1 MSNEYSIV
9 EYFGGDS
16 EGHRCGY
23 CKSSNTNF
31 SHGMWA
37 HTMTCWDYQ
46 DLIDRGWRRSGNYV
60 YKPTMKKLCCPMY
73 TIKCDAGAFNPS
85 KSQKKV
91 LKKMT
96 KFLTVAES
104 GQSSSQDKGGV
115 SLESQD
121 DGRTHFVEPL
131 PGRVPSESHK
141 IRKTSTDKQQQ
152 ENNFFD
158 ESKLEVLQLPK
169 VSPVP
174 TFSKKRNSDQG
185 DLKTESKKGKTPAP
199 GVGPDSSKPPCQKAK
214 VLRLQRKRQ
223 KLALAKEK
231 GIVDLESSLE
241 TPRAPVRKSLEDLL
255 IDRLPS
261 QPPVH
266 DLQVK
271 LVLSDPNNVEFRQS
285 LPQSAKLFFKYQEA
299 IHKDPPEK
307 CTEKRV
313 KLVRVNMDSQGFQET
328 FKQTCD
334 LFAKYQIAIHR
345 DSPGDCGKSQF
356 RRFLVDSPLEHYT
369 ESGAPP
375 MGFGSFHQQYFV
387 DGKLIAVGVLDI
399 LPRCVSSVYFFYD
412 PDYGFLS
419 PGVYSALRE
428 LCFTRSLLKATPSIA
443 SYYMGFYIH
452 SCPKMKYKGQYNPS
466 FLVCPE
472 TFNWIPIERCVPK
485 LDRAGYARLDDSNEE
500 PPKGSTDDVLVLYK
514 HQAMPYKVYKLMS
527 KARDGEEVEEYA
539 ELVGPLVAS
548 RMLLYRSG

>member
-1 MSNEYSIV
+1 MILNL
-9 EYFGGDS
+9 
-16 EGHRCGY
+16 
-23 CKSSNTNF
+23 
-31 SHGMWA
+31 SH
-37 HTMTCWDYQ
+37 
-46 DLIDRGWRRSGNYV
+46 I
-60 YKPTMKKLCCPMY
+60 
-73 TIKCDAGAFNPS
+73 
-85 KSQKKV
+85 
-91 LKKMT
+91 
-96 KFLTVAES
+96 
-104 GQSSSQDKGGV
+104 
-115 SLESQD
+115 
-121 DGRTHFVEPL
+121 
-131 PGRVPSESHK
+131 
-141 IRKTSTDKQQQ
+141 
-152 ENNFFD
+152 
-158 ESKLEVLQLPK
+158 
-169 VSPVP
+169 
-174 TFSKKRNSDQG
+174 
-185 DLKTESKKGKTPAP
+185 
-199 GVGPDSSKPPCQKAK
+199 
-214 VLRLQRKRQ
+214 
-223 KLALAKEK
+223 
-231 GIVDLESSLE
+231 
-241 TPRAPVRKSLEDLL
+241 
-255 IDRLPS
+255 
-261 QPPVH
+261 
-266 DLQVK
+266 QVK

-307 CTEKRV
+307 CTEKR
-313 KLVRVNMDSQGFQET
+313 
-328 FKQTCD
+328 
-334 LFAKYQIAIHR
+334 
-345 DSPGDCGKSQF
+345 F

-472 TFNWIPIERCVPK
+472 TFNWIPIERCVSK

>member
-1 MSNEYSIV
+1 
-9 EYFGGDS
+9 
-16 EGHRCGY
+16 
-23 CKSSNTNF
+23 
-31 SHGMWA
+31 
-37 HTMTCWDYQ
+37 MTCWDYQ
-46 DLIDRGWRRSGNYV
+46 DLIDRGWRRSGKYV

-131 PGRVPSESHK
+131 PG
-141 IRKTSTDKQQQ
+141 
-152 ENNFFD
+152 
-158 ESKLEVLQLPK
+158 
-169 VSPVP
+169 
-174 TFSKKRNSDQG
+174 

-199 GVGPDSSKPPCQKAK
+199 GVGPDLSKPPCQKAK
-214 VLRLQRKRQ
+214 VLRLERKRQ

-307 CTEKRV
+307 CTEKR
-313 KLVRVNMDSQGFQET
+313 
-328 FKQTCD
+328 
-334 LFAKYQIAIHR
+334 
-345 DSPGDCGKSQF
+345 F
-356 RRFLVDSPLEHYT
+356 RRFLVDSSLEHYT
-369 ESGAPP
+369 GSGAPP

-428 LCFTRSLLKATPSIA
+428 LCFTRSLLKTTPSIA

-472 TFNWIPIERCVPK
+472 TFNWIPIERCLPK
-485 LDRAGYARLDDSNEE
+485 LDRARYAKLDDSSEE